1 MASMAIADLD
11 REAAAR
17 RNAATDHALRCLRG
31 PSPNSINGPSNWVI
45 ALTRTTASPINR
57 PTSRPIL
64 QETPDD

>member
-45 ALTRTTASPINR
+45 ALNMDLHGNVFGVSTCDNDPW
-57 PTSRPIL
+57 
-64 QETPDD
+64 D